1 MIHALWGQRWTRLPY
16 RGGAKYCPNGGMG
29 LEPITV
35 AAPRIADECRAR
47 RGSMNGIMAPFPDTS
62 KLACSQ
68 GKGLK
73 GPGSA
78 PFGGSDGLV
87 CLFFL
92 SRHGKYCHKGAWPSP
107 HNVAATE
114 IADGVR
120 AGRGSWNSVME
131 QRHGPPLRTPRNGD
145 LQARTAKGPRSSPL
159 GAAIRSSGSP
169 TNGSSAWSAKRDR
182 TGREVLV
189 ARIERGC

>member
-1 MIHALWGQRWTRLPY
+1 MDSSALSRRREVLPQRGHGPRAHHRGSSPDRRRVPRATGVHERHHGPLSGHLKTGLFAGKRPKGSGIRALWGQRWARLP
-16 RGGAKYCPNGGMG
+16 
-29 LEPITV
+29 
-35 AAPRIADECRAR
+35 
-47 RGSMNGIMAPFPDTS
+47 
-62 KLACSQ
+62 
-68 GKGLK
+68 
-73 GPGSA
+73 
-78 PFGGSDGLV
+78 
-87 CLFFL
+87 FFL